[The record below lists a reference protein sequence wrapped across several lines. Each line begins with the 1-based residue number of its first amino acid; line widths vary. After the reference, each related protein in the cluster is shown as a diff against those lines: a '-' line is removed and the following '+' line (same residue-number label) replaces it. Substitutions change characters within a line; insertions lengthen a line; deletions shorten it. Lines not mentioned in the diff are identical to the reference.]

1 MTEQKPEK
9 PEKPGKPGQEV
20 AQAQDAPAT
29 ASEVVRAMSPTRRA
43 QMEAGLVAY
52 HETAEQIDRLKDE
65 LDNVRQDL
73 RARDMEVSSLREQ
86 MDAMKENH
94 ATVLNASESRATA
107 AMAERDR
114 AVSETTALKTIIAS
128 MKRIFEMAPP

>member
-1 MTEQKPEK
+1 
-9 PEKPGKPGQEV
+9 
-20 AQAQDAPAT
+20 
-29 ASEVVRAMSPTRRA
+29 
-43 QMEAGLVAY
+43 MEAGLVAY

-107 AMAERDR
+107 A
-114 AVSETTALKTIIAS
+114 
-128 MKRIFEMAPP
+128 KRSATGL